1 MGIADTGDGEN
12 EDSIPSAAYDP
23 EVFDGL
29 VMRYETPNADNRWDS
44 PLILQLADDKR
55 PESEGP
61 DSVCEQV
68 SSQPGLFFKMLPH
81 FEVYSQRDSIK
92 NGCLVL

>member
-29 VMRYETPNADNRWDS
+29 VMRYETPNPDNRWDS

-68 SSQPGLFFKMLPH
+68 SS
-81 FEVYSQRDSIK
+81 
-92 NGCLVL
+92 